1 MMLRLPSGDAT
12 QVDPWW
18 MMGIQVNHQRF
29 PLVISHSY
37 GSHGPVIDD
46 LPNLK
51 VVISMV
57 FFYVYQRVP
66 KIPCLIGEFVEIY
79 TILLHDFIRDYD
91 TS

>member
-1 MMLRLPSGDAT
+1 MGAGAHVMLRLPSGDAT

-18 MMGIQVNHQRF
+18 MMGIQMSHQRY

-51 VVISMV
+51 VVVPMV
-57 FFYVYQRVP
+57 FSTLVP
-66 KIPCLIGEFVEIY
+66 KIPWLIGEFVEIY
-79 TILLHDFIRDYD
+79 TIA
-91 TS
+91 T